1 MDVAELVLRYVE
13 AVVWPA
19 VTLVVAWCLRDYLRE
34 AFARMTRIETPAG
47 AIEFEAEARQLR
59 ERAEEMVR
67 QAPGTPAPGP
77 APYGGSGATT
87 PSRTPPSPSSSSDPY
102 QQQPPPGNPYEQPP
116 SPAYPSPYGQP
127 LPPGSPYPDPRPPFP
142 RPSPGPGHDGVPQPE
157 PAPGQPA
164 GTAGYGTPPHPRPP
178 LPTASESPVAADFRD
193 SWAIVDVS
201 PVGALAAAW
210 AALSAGLD
218 AALPG
223 LPAARADRGSSA
235 LLRQRLGLAGAAPAT
250 LAVYEGLRRL
260 RDAAVDD
267 GAPVSTSAARHF
279 LAGCERVLG
288 QVRG

>member
-59 ERAEEMVR
+59 ERAEEMVQQHPDAR
-67 QAPGTPAPGP
+67 TPAPGS
-77 APYGGSGATT
+77 APYGGPPATT
-87 PSRTPPSPSSSSDPY
+87 PSRTPPSPSPSSPY
-102 QQQPPPGNPYEQPP
+102 QQHPPPGGPYEQPP
-116 SPAYPSPYGQP
+116 SPP
-127 LPPGSPYPDPRPPFP
+127 
-142 RPSPGPGHDGVPQPE
+142 
-157 PAPGQPA
+157 
-164 GTAGYGTPPHPRPP
+164 
-178 LPTASESPVAADFRD
+178 ASEIPVAADFRD
-193 SWAIVDVS
+193 SWAIVDAS

-218 AALPG
+218 AALPRP
-223 LPAARADRGSSA
+223 PATRADRGSSA

-288 QVRG
+288 QVRR